1 MPSLKAIRSRIVS
14 VKNTEK
20 ITRAMKLV
28 AAARLRRAQE
38 AITAQRPYAQ
48 RIEEIIA
55 EIATRAGASA
65 HPLLAQRE
73 PRETQ
78 VLVLSSD
85 RGLAGGFNSNINRR
99 TDRFLADMSEQ
110 HNRVAGLQVVGRKG
124 RDYHRRRHRDIV
136 REYVGVTSN
145 TALERAKEIAVRV
158 IGDFQSEKLDAV
170 YMIYNEF
177 KNAVSQQVVA
187 VKLLPIDPTTL
198 ATGGSNDFIYEPSK
212 EELLTHLLPLHV
224 EMQIYRALLESVA
237 SEFGARMTA
246 MENATR
252 NAKEMIDKL
261 QLVYNR
267 SRQASITK
275 ELLEIIGGAE
285 ALKG

>member
-1 MPSLKAIRSRIVS
+1 MPSLKAIRNRIVS

-55 EIATRAGASA
+55 EIATRAGESA

-124 RDYHRRRHRDIV
+124 RDYHRRRNREIV
-136 REYVGVTSN
+136 REYVGVSSD

-158 IGDFQSEKLDAV
+158 MGDFQSEKLDAV

-187 VKLLPIDPTTL
+187 VKLLPIDPKTL

-267 SRQASITK
+267 SRQAAITK